1 MAKEALRLRLRSCWV
16 SKCLPFW
23 AICLLYHS
31 VWQWG
36 WESQACRRGCAW
48 GRALALFP
56 LAGPSCLPLY
66 PREPCLFI
74 CYYIRIGRSKA
85 GGPSAATTLAAFL
98 RLLLCFSFSFS
109 SSLLCTSLFW
119 TSSTCFIFI
128 SLLPSF
134 SLPLFLFLTIPFRKS
149 APLWMRRVWCLLA
162 DGNCCVLAAVLV
174 AHPTG
179 ASVGL
184 HWWGFP
190 SFNEDYHVCVCM
202 CVMIILLV
210 ISHFQEQ

>member
-1 MAKEALRLRLRSCWV
+1 MRESISSLSLGRPKLFAIV
-16 SKCLPFW
+16 S
-23 AICLLYHS
+23 
-31 VWQWG
+31 Q
-36 WESQACRRGCAW
+36 
-48 GRALALFP
+48 RAL
-56 LAGPSCLPLY
+56 SIY
-66 PREPCLFI
+66 
-74 CYYIRIGRSKA
+74 
-85 GGPSAATTLAAFL
+85 
-98 RLLLCFSFSFS
+98 LLLHSNWQIKSRGPFCRDHVGCISLSPPLFLFLSFFLSTLLFSGPPAAPAFFL
-109 SSLLCTSLFW
+109 SL
-119 TSSTCFIFI
+119 

-134 SLPLFLFLTIPFRKS
+134 SLPLPLFLTVPLQS
-149 APLWMRRVWCLLA
+149 ALLWMRGV
-162 DGNCCVLAAVLV
+162 CCVLAAILV